1 MKKEMPEKNSVLSEL
16 KLEHIVF
23 DMLSFQRMGFRSKKE
38 REQKLE
44 VGVSVDKLDEGKYRV
59 SLKVQVEQEEE
70 YITEVQVSGFC
81 GINEDCA
88 MKDEILH
95 KNAVAIL
102 FPYVRSQLTL
112 LTAQPETTPIVL
124 PALNINALI
133 ENAE

>member
-1 MKKEMPEKNSVLSEL
+1 MEKGMPENNSVLSEL
-16 KLEHIVF
+16 KLEHVVF
-23 DMLSFQRMGFRSKKE
+23 DMLSFQRIGFRSAEE
-38 REQKLE
+38 REQKIK
-44 VGVSVDKLDEGKYRV
+44 VGASVDKLDDGKYRV

-81 GINEDCA
+81 TINEDCA

-95 KNAVAIL
+95 KNTVAIL